1 MNVSI
6 KKRSAKSGEPPGSL
20 IHVGEKKVD
29 KIRIKLINYSAGK
42 YIEQD
47 IDDINRCFDFKD
59 DRSITWINIDGIHE
73 IEIFKKIGECF
84 GFHPL
89 ILEDI
94 LNTDQRPKIEN
105 FDDYVYFVLKMID
118 YDKNSRLFLFD
129 QVSMIL
135 GKNYLISVQEKPLQ
149 DYDQI
154 RSRIKNN
161 VGKIRNH
168 KTDYLAYLLTD
179 VIVDNYFTVL
189 DKISERIETLE
200 NKLVVNPTQKTLRAI
215 YGLKREMLFLR
226 KAVWP
231 LRDVINKL
239 ERDDIQ
245 LINDSTKIYFRDI
258 YDHIIQIIDT
268 IETYREMI
276 SGMLEIY
283 LSSISNRLNEV
294 MKILTIISTIF
305 IPVTFIASIYGMNF
319 RFMPEINWKWSY
331 FAVWAVI
338 IGIAVYMI
346 IYFKRKK
353 WF

>member
-1 MNVSI
+1 
-6 KKRSAKSGEPPGSL
+6 
-20 IHVGEKKVD
+20 
-29 KIRIKLINYSAGK
+29 
-42 YIEQD
+42 
-47 IDDINRCFDFKD
+47 
-59 DRSITWINIDGIHE
+59 
-73 IEIFKKIGECF
+73 
-84 GFHPL
+84 L